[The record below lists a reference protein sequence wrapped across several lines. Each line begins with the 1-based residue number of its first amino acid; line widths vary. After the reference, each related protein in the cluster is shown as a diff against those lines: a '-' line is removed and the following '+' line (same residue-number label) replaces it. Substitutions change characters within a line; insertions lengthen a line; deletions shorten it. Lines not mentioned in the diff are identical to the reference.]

1 RSLAAFAGSA
11 PFTPEPRKR
20 MVESM
25 FDPTTTPELREAITA
40 MMLAAPEA
48 TVVGAGRAMFD
59 PVLQEQAN
67 ATIAVPALSV
77 FAGGPGFGKSDA
89 TREVLPDWTSET
101 YDANGHFLMMED
113 PARFNAALRAFLEQR
128 ARF

>member
-1 RSLAAFAGSA
+1 
-11 PFTPEPRKR
+11 
-20 MVESM
+20 
-25 FDPTTTPELREAITA
+25 
-40 MMLAAPEA
+40 
-48 TVVGAGRAMFD
+48 MFD

-113 PARFNAALRAFLEQR
+113 PTRFNAALRAFLEQR